1 MCGRSVA
8 SRRIVHVGSAL
19 GCCSVA
25 SASGPDRT
33 FHCASAEAG
42 RIGAIRR
49 STDHEEENFRAA
61 RTIRTLPPLFASVLH
76 ERDLRS
82 FQRAAPL
89 HLSVRVRLHDAGQHF
104 RPRVRSGL
112 KWFVNDNLA
121 LCFQPSPKKMRLA
134 HNRDRHSRGW
144 FSSQILDFLR
154 RRRTHNTCT
163 CLNPHPELCRGSL
176 VRHRAWAASLSP

>member
-25 SASGPDRT
+25 SALGPDRT

-104 RPRVRSGL
+104 RPRVRS
-112 KWFVNDNLA
+112 
-121 LCFQPSPKKMRLA
+121 S
-134 HNRDRHSRGW
+134 
-144 FSSQILDFLR
+144 
-154 RRRTHNTCT
+154 
-163 CLNPHPELCRGSL
+163 LNGSL
-176 VRHRAWAASLSP
+176 TIIWRSAFTHTRKRCASLTIVTAIRAVGFHPKFWISCGDDVRTTLVPV